1 MSAAC
6 EDLHNI
12 FMGLSVS
19 KRMAIIAA
27 DRERLRIRTPRSQS
41 SGGSRPLSRATQIV
55 LQRKLNQTDPTDIMN
70 VHSRASSS
78 NRSRRRSWA
87 VESRVRPA
95 PHPTT
100 NNCEVVSGCLSRS
113 SAPTSLPLQRSAS
126 AGSSR
131 KPWR

>member
-1 MSAAC
+1 LSAAC